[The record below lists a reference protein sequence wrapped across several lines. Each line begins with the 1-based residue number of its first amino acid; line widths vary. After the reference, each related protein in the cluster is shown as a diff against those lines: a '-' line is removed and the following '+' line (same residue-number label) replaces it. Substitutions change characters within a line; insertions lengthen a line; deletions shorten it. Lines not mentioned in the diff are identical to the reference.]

1 MSESNKVIIDEDQLA
16 SLRELNEDD
25 EDDIVTELINIFV
38 KHSPET
44 LDLLSDAVKAD
55 DRPQVVKLAHK
66 LKGSCANLGAEYMR
80 NLCQDLEENGTSM
93 DAAKMNSMIE
103 EVKNAYS
110 ELVEV
115 LDRDWRKKPA
125 A

>member
-1 MSESNKVIIDEDQLA
+1 MSDSSKVIIDEDQLA

-25 EDDIVTELINIFV
+25 DDDIVTELINIFE

-44 LDLLSDAVKAD
+44 IDLLSEAIRAD

-80 NLCQDLEENGTSM
+80 NLCQDLEENGTKM
-93 DAAKMNSMIE
+93 DATKMVSMID

-110 ELVEV
+110 ELVDV